1 MSTVISR
8 FLFIGLM
15 VLTVASAVALAGR
28 IDGLPPMATA
38 VLRVALVLLTAYLWV
53 EWYRADRRAS

>member
-28 IDGLPPMATA
+28 IDGLPLMATA